1 VHDYALV
8 LVDGHLRTPRPDRTI
23 WLSSAHGI
31 GQVVKVHLTQA
42 ADVPAEPAD
51 LEAEMRKLQLQIL
64 MTKASSTLRA
74 YLTDLRDFNAYCQAH
89 RSTALP
95 AAPETIA
102 RYLAALVERG
112 YKPSTILRRRASI
125 ARAHRLAG
133 HRFSDVADTLVRPL
147 LGTLRRQVHVS
158 AKKPALD
165 VTTLRRILR
174 ATPQRTAAGA
184 RDRLMLLLG
193 FAGGLRASE
202 LIALDVR
209 DIHVTDQ
216 QLRLL
221 LPDARTGSWY
231 VAREVAIPR
240 GEHPE
245 TCSVRAIRA
254 WYAISGIHSGAL
266 FRPIDRHGRVGAT
279 RLSARAVA
287 LVIKRG
293 AQRAHVDPTLYA
305 GHSLRAGFVTAAV
318 AGGAPER
325 VIMAQTGLHSLSG
338 VPRYMRLRRS
348 RFDRDAAAYLGL

>member
-1 VHDYALV
+1 VRDYALV
-8 LVDGHLRTPRPDRTI
+8 LVDGHLRPPPRDPTT
-23 WLSSAHGI
+23 WVSSAHGI
-31 GQVVKVHLTQA
+31 QRLVKVHVTQA
-42 ADVPAEPAD
+42 SDGAAAPAD
-51 LEAEMRKLQLQIL
+51 LKAEMRKLQLQIL
-64 MTKASSTLRA
+64 MSKASSTLRA
-74 YLTDLRDFNAYCQAH
+74 YLTDLRDFNAYCQAQG
-89 RSTALP
+89 STALP

-147 LGTLRRQVHVS
+147 LGTLRRQVHFS

-165 VTTLRRILR
+165 VTTLRRLLR

-202 LIALDVR
+202 LVALDVR
-209 DIHVTDQ
+209 DIHVTGQ

-221 LPDARTGSWY
+221 FPDARTGSWY
-231 VAREVAIPR
+231 VARAVTIPC
-240 GEHPE
+240 GEHSE
-245 TCSVRAIRA
+245 TCSVRAIRG
-254 WYAISGIHSGAL
+254 WYAISGIRSGAL

-287 LVIKRG
+287 LVIKRA
-293 AQRAHVDPTLYA
+293 AQRAGVDPTLYA

-325 VIMAQTGLHSLSG
+325 VILAQTGLHSLSG
-338 VPRYMRLRRS
+338 VPRYLRRRRS
-348 RFDRDAAAYLGL
+348 RSDRDAAAYVGL

>member
-1 VHDYALV
+1 MRDYALV
-8 LVDGHLRTPRPDRTI
+8 LVDGHLRPPPPDTTI
-23 WLSSAHGI
+23 WVSSAHGNE
-31 GQVVKVHLTQA
+31 QVVKVQVTQA

-51 LEAEMRKLQLQIL
+51 LAAEMRKLQLQIL

-74 YLTDLRDFNAYCQAH
+74 YRTDLRDFNAYCQAH
-89 RSTALP
+89 GSTALP

-102 RYLAALVERG
+102 LYLTALVSRG

-133 HRFSDVADTLVRPL
+133 HRFSDVADAFARPL
-147 LGTLRRQVHVS
+147 LGTLRQQVHFS

-165 VTTLRRILR
+165 VTTLRRMLR

-184 RDRLMLLLG
+184 RDRVILLLG

-216 QLRLL
+216 RLWLL

-231 VAREVAIPR
+231 LAREVTIPR

-245 TCSVRAIRA
+245 TCCVRAVRA
-254 WYAISGIHSGAL
+254 WYAMSGIRSGAL
-266 FRPIDRHGRVGAT
+266 FRPIDRHGRVGGT
-279 RLSARAVA
+279 RLTARAVA
-287 LVIKRG
+287 LVIKRA
-293 AQRAHVDPTLYA
+293 AQRAGLNPTLYA
-305 GHSLRAGFVTAAV
+305 GHSLRTGFVTAAV

-325 VIMAQTGLHSLSG
+325 VILAQTGLHSLSS
-338 VPRYMRLRRS
+338 VPRYLRRRRS
-348 RFDRDAAAYLGL
+348 RSDKDAAAYLGL

>member
-1 VHDYALV
+1 M
-8 LVDGHLRTPRPDRTI
+8 LVDGHLRPPRPDKTI
-23 WLSSAHGI
+23 WVSSAHGVQ
-31 GQVVKVHLTQA
+31 QVVKVNVKQA
-42 ADVPAEPAD
+42 GEVAAEPAD
-51 LEAEMRKLQLQIL
+51 LEAEMRELQLQVL

-89 RSTALP
+89 GSTALP

-112 YKPSTILRRRASI
+112 YKPSTILRRRSSI

-133 HRFSDVADTLVRPL
+133 HRFSEVADTLVRPL
-147 LGTLRRQVHVS
+147 LGTLRQQVHFS

-165 VTTLRRILR
+165 VTSLRRMVR
-174 ATPQRTAAGA
+174 ATPPRTAAGA

-202 LIALDVR
+202 LVALDVR

-216 QLRLL
+216 QLGLL

-231 VAREVAIPR
+231 VAREVTIPR

-245 TCSVRAIRA
+245 TCSVRAVRA
-254 WYAISGIHSGAL
+254 WYAISGIRGGAL

-279 RLSARAVA
+279 RLTARAVA
-287 LVIKRG
+287 LVIKRAAQG
-293 AQRAHVDPTLYA
+293 AGLDPTGYA
-305 GHSLRAGFVTAAV
+305 GHSLRTGFVTAAV
-318 AGGAPER
+318 LGGARER
-325 VIMAQTGLHSLSG
+325 VILAQTGLHSLSG
-338 VPRYMRLRRS
+338 VPSYLRRRRNRS
-348 RFDRDAAAYLGL
+348 DKDAAGYLAL